1 MTSPLRWPGRADGRG
16 LGGGSGAGSVR
27 PARLRAARTMGQ
39 VGSRFRGARHMNARH
54 PRVPHSFLPVLPCAV
69 GLKCR
74 VAQLRAGT
82 EVYSSSIRASA
93 MGARKRW
100 PSHDPVWPSHDPVQE
115 HRPFLQVKKRAQR
128 EQALNVL
135 GV

>member
-16 LGGGSGAGSVR
+16 LGGGAGAGSVR

-69 GLKCR
+69 GLKYR

-100 PSHDPVWPSHDPVQE
+100 PSHDPVRE